1 MIISGSTRG
10 LLLDIL
16 SEVQQL
22 RGATD
27 TLRKEENALQQ
38 QASSATQPCPHQ
50 LQRYDHNY
58 TTFRYTHNRPS
69 LPKDTWN
76 CAGEQKSVPFPRYTF
91 RNNFQPPKCNL
102 AKLISYQ
109 QDLTLSAFMPFIV
122 EDATKPFAFV
132 RSVVPDGV
140 KDYQTVWDTVRLI
153 GLGLNQPFAEMLGVA
168 MVPYVLTSF
177 FIFLLTWSSTG

>member
-38 QASSATQPCPHQ
+38 QASSATHQ
-50 LQRYDHNY
+50 IQRYDHNY
-58 TTFRYTHNRPS
+58 TTFRYTRNSTPS

-76 CAGEQKSVPFPRYTF
+76 YAGGQQSVPFPRCAF

-102 AKLISYQ
+102 SKLISYQ

-132 RSVVPDGV
+132 RSVVPEGV
-140 KDYQTVWDTVRLI
+140 KDYQTVWETVRLI

-168 MVPYVLTSF
+168 MVPYVLTF
-177 FIFLLTWSSTG
+177 FIFLLTWGSTG